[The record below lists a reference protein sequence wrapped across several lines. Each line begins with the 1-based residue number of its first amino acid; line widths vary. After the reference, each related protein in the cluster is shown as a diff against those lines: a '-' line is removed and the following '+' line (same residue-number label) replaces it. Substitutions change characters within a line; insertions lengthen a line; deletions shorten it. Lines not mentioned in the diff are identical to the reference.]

1 MQYLENTW
9 NAINCDVSFM
19 LTWSKNCFLVAGTT
33 GNQQLT
39 FKITYT
45 KLYITVLTLSN
56 QDNVNLL
63 KQLKQWGSKWTI
75 NWNKYQS
82 KVTQQTRNRNLDF
95 LIDPSFQGVK
105 FFFRDLFYYSED
117 KTIRQSY
124 KKYFLWTVQI
134 TDYNVMI
141 DWRNFT

>member
-9 NAINCDVSFM
+9 NAINCDVSLM
-19 LTWSKNCFLVAGTT
+19 LIWSKNCFLVAGTT
-33 GNQQLT
+33 ANQQLT
-39 FKITYT
+39 FKITDT

-105 FFFRDLFYYSED
+105 FFSKICFIILKIRLFD
-117 KTIRQSY
+117 KVTRNIFSQLY
-124 KKYFLWTVQI
+124 K
-134 TDYNVMI
+134 
-141 DWRNFT
+141 